1 MLIFALYP
9 RLLCCHLSAAS
20 LSRRLLRSS
29 LSVRSRRRTWCCDC
43 WHCLLQQI
51 LFFCILSQTS
61 WIFCE
66 VSTIFFLV
74 SSLLENA
81 SVIFTTE
88 NFSQQCF
95 SDLMISFKMTYA
107 HPNLSCT
114 LSQGDICWRYL
125 KNYFWSLCTKLV
137 IHSCQINN
145 REVLSL
151 TPLIAA
157 PMQMFTYTQGC
168 LFTDFRRNLN
178 H

>member
-1 MLIFALYP
+1 MSCFHFRSSRKTAINKSPLHNISFSGIVVLLYP
-9 RLLCCHLSAAS
+9 SK
-20 LSRRLLRSS
+20 
-29 LSVRSRRRTWCCDC
+29 
-43 WHCLLQQI
+43 
-51 LFFCILSQTS
+51 TS

-145 REVLSL
+145 SEVLSL